1 MQAPLIRQPLPLS
14 TLVLGVQL
22 GTGTHREDE
31 EHHHTDNGDG
41 DESSEVHDAPL
52 ETHGPIV
59 VRRRLGAV
67 LKRLRGEHGLPLDAV
82 ARQLEISPSKLSR
95 LESGQVAPRI
105 RDVRDLLEIYAAPTD
120 VRARALAWADQAKEP
135 GWWQPF
141 SAAIPADLDMYISLE
156 AEAAIVKMYSL
167 PVSGLLQT
175 ERYARALL
183 AGGAPLATTAQLER
197 LVEIRMRRQLVL
209 DPQRADVPPLDLHV
223 VLDETALHRGVSA
236 EILHEQIEELVNR
249 SAWPNVTLQVLPFDA
264 GWVMASS
271 TFAIFEPRETT
282 DWPVV
287 NVESAGNDA
296 YFDSPGD
303 VGRYR
308 AMWNDVVDRALDP
321 AASRTLLRR
330 LADEAVSAT

>member
-1 MQAPLIRQPLPLS
+1 MADRYAQA
-14 TLVLGVQL
+14 
-22 GTGTHREDE
+22 
-31 EHHHTDNGDG
+31 G
-41 DESSEVHDAPL
+41 DEDRVST
-52 ETHGPIV
+52 ETHGPVV

-67 LKRLRGEHGLPLDAV
+67 LKRLRGELGLPLDQV

-95 LESGQVAPRI
+95 LETGQVAPRI
-105 RDVRDLLEIYAAPTD
+105 RDVRDLLEIYEAPADLRT
-120 VRARALAWADQAKEP
+120 RALTWADLAKEP

-156 AEAAIVKMYSL
+156 AEAQKIMMYSL

-183 AGGAPLATTAQLER
+183 AGGAPHATPAQLER
-197 LVEIRMRRQLVL
+197 LVEIRIRRQRIV
-209 DPQRADVPPLDLHV
+209 DPHRSDAPAVALHV
-223 VLDETALHRGVSA
+223 VLDEASLHRGVSGP
-236 EILHEQIEELVNR
+236 ILREQLEELLTRATWSNI
-249 SAWPNVTLQVLPFDA
+249 TLQVLPFDA

-271 TFAIFEPRETT
+271 TFAIFEPREST
-282 DWPVV
+282 DWTVV

-308 AMWNDVVDRALDP
+308 AMWNDVVDRSLDP
-321 AASRTLLRR
+321 AASRALLQR
-330 LADEAVSAT
+330 LARDQVS